1 MDEQKDMSVESV
13 TESEKVNS
21 ARKYD
26 QREFLEDYVW
36 TEKLYRAIIV
46 VSCILAA
53 ASIGVAVMWKVS
65 YGLIGAFVTVVFYLS
80 ASSNMLYS
88 RLGLAQRSNHGELTV
103 TEVYGQHREEVY
115 LPERLFFCDVVAIG
129 GEACDHK
136 SSAEIK
142 VLHLPRRIKKIEKD
156 ALKGATMLERICYG
170 GSEEEWA
177 EVEVLCELDGIE
189 ICFDEPVEY
198 PVKEKKTKKQKKSK
212 KNKIDDTEQSAESG
226 GEEQE

>member
-26 QREFLEDYVW
+26 QREFLEDYAW

-53 ASIGVAVMWKVS
+53 ASIGVAVIWKVS

-80 ASSNMLYS
+80 ATSNMLYS
-88 RLGLAQRSNHGELTV
+88 RLGYAYKSDRGELTV
-103 TEVYGQHREEVY
+103 TEIYGQHREEVY

-129 GEACDHK
+129 SEACDHK
-136 SSAEIK
+136 SSAELKI
-142 VLHLPRRIKKIEKD
+142 LHLPRTLKRID
-156 ALKGATMLERICYG
+156 ADAFMGTPMLEKICFG

-177 EVEVLCELDGIE
+177 EVELLCELDGIE
-189 ICFDEPVEY
+189 ICFDELVEY
-198 PVKEKKTKKQKKSK
+198 PVKEKKTKKQKRSK
-212 KNKIDDTEQSAESG
+212 KDNGEDTEQSAESG
-226 GEEQE
+226 GEEQK

>member
-1 MDEQKDMSVESV
+1 MEEQKNVAVESE

-26 QREFLEDYVW
+26 QREFLEDYAW
-36 TEKLYRAIIV
+36 TEKLYRTIIV

-53 ASIGVAVMWKVS
+53 ASIGVAVIWKVS
-65 YGLIGAFVTVVFYLS
+65 YGLIGAFVTVVFYLT

-115 LPERLFFCDVVAIG
+115 LPEKLFWNEVTVLG
-129 GEACDHK
+129 SEACDHK
-136 SSAEIK
+136 SSAEMK

-189 ICFDEPVEY
+189 ICFDELVEY
-198 PVKEKKTKKQKKSK
+198 PLKEKKKKQKKSK
-212 KNKIDDTEQSAESG
+212 KAKTEDMEQSAESG